1 MMARSV
7 IQHGVA
13 LAVFAAIC
21 AFVLAFTQA
30 KTAEPIAQAKAKARA
45 QALAEVMPPDYYLDP
60 ILDESLEVSSATG
73 TRFIAPGT
81 KILRALSNGMVVGV
95 IIPIRTPEGYSGDI
109 DLLVGVDNTLAITGV
124 RVLAHKETPGLGDKI
139 QRNKSPWID
148 SFLGKSLSNTQVNAW
163 TVKKDGGS
171 FDQFTGATITPRAVI
186 RGVHSTLIYA
196 RDNYQ
201 ILFESPLPDV
211 LSDITLTEDS
221 MRAKLISQLGAPTNP
236 IKGATY
242 AE

>member
-7 IQHGVA
+7 IQHSLA
-13 LAVFAAIC
+13 LAGFAAIC

-30 KTAEPIAQAKAKARA
+30 NTAEPIAQAKAKARA
-45 QALAEVMPPDYYLDP
+45 QALAEVMPPNYYLDP
-60 ILDESLEVSSATG
+60 ILDESFVVSSATG
-73 TRFIAPGT
+73 TRFIASGT
-81 KILRALSNGMVVGV
+81 KILRALSNGIVVG
-95 IIPIRTPEGYSGDI
+95 IIVPIRTSEGYSGDI

-148 SFLGKSLSNTQVNAW
+148 GFLGKSLSDTQASAW
-163 TVKKDGGS
+163 AVRKDGGS

-186 RGVHSTLIYA
+186 QAVYGTLLYA
-196 RDNYQ
+196 RDNYET
-201 ILFESPLPDV
+201 LFEAPLPDG

-221 MRAKLISQLGAPTNP
+221 IRAKLISQLGAPTNP
-236 IKGATY
+236 IKGPTY